1 MLLLLTFLAVGV
13 VGLVI
18 SRKTSS
24 DGVELIASVTSV
36 TSFVLLILCFAVLG
50 IQTVTAD
57 SAKAE
62 MQAKHDTIMQMMEDK
77 SNVVTLTRDISE
89 YNGEILSGRELRKSP
104 WIGIFVYDFYDDL
117 MTIEVGHFEHVR

>member
-1 MLLLLTFLAVGV
+1 MLLLLTFSAVGV
-13 VGLVI
+13 VGFVI

-24 DGVELIASVTSV
+24 WDGETIASAISL
-36 TSFVLLILCFAVLG
+36 TSFILLTACLIG
-50 IQTVTAD
+50 IGIKTV
-57 SAKAE
+57 SESGAKAE
-62 MQAKHDTIMQMMEDK
+62 MQAKHDAIIQMVGDK

-117 MTIEVGHFEHVR
+117 PTIEVGHLEHVG